1 MTENV
6 QNDMLCPVVI
16 LGFASFRD
24 ITKGL
29 TSRKERLSP
38 QQAKDALLMPFEKQ
52 QHAFNAEKKAHTFTF
67 LIATAPLKKQKAKHS
82 SLFLS

>member
-6 QNDMLCPVVI
+6 QNDMLCPVAI

-52 QHAFNAEKKAHTFTF
+52 QHAFNAKKKAHTFTF
-67 LIATAPLKKQKAKHS
+67 LIATAPLKNKKQSTAHS
-82 SLFLS
+82 F

>member
-6 QNDMLCPVVI
+6 QNDMLCPVAI
-16 LGFASFRD
+16 LGFTCFRD

-38 QQAKDALLMPFEKQ
+38 QQAKDALLMPFEKE
-52 QHAFNAEKKAHTFTF
+52 QHAFNAKKKHT
-67 LIATAPLKKQKAKHS
+67 PLHF
-82 SLFLS
+82 SLQQPP